1 MRQLIEVTKLTSE
14 ATEVSKA
21 RHRDEMDKIKRRQE
35 EYQKK
40 INRIQSAVVVVDN
53 SEMTIGQ
60 IQDDQENRNPN
71 KGSQI
76 STSFLKDSAKREF
89 DNEDSSALLKYS

>member
-1 MRQLIEVTKLTSE
+1 MDENMRQLIEVTKLTSE

-21 RHRDEMDKIKRRQE
+21 RHREEMEKIKRRQE

-40 INRIQSAVVVVDN
+40 INRIQSAVGTAVHFDN

-60 IQDDQENRNPN
+60 IQDDCKENRNPN
-71 KGSQI
+71 NKASQL
-76 STSFLKDSAKREF
+76 SNSFLKDSA
-89 DNEDSSALLKYS
+89 